1 MNISEGKEEKYQFY
15 QDLYHKV
22 NKSLLQLKSD
32 LKENYP
38 PKKDLKYFSNE
49 LEEVYFFHKREIV
62 TYDYI
67 NESKCLFF
75 LLGNKSVEDDINVSD
90 KNIKNFMRKNPKI
103 KKYFDVSALN
113 GHNIDI
119 AFDKISQYLIMTFG
133 VEEINKNIKEYKK
146 NISIKNDDRNHNAN
160 KVKCC

>member
-1 MNISEGKEEKYQFY
+1 
-15 QDLYHKV
+15 
-22 NKSLLQLKSD
+22 
-32 LKENYP
+32 
-38 PKKDLKYFSNE
+38 
-49 LEEVYFFHKREIV
+49 
-62 TYDYI
+62 
-67 NESKCLFF
+67 
-75 LLGNKSVEDDINVSD
+75 
-90 KNIKNFMRKNPKI
+90 MRKNPKI

-146 NISIKNDDRNHNAN
+146 NINIENDDRNHNAN